1 MSSEDGRVHIV
12 YNGEVYNFEEI
23 RKALVG
29 LGHQFQSSSD
39 TEVIL
44 KGYLQWG
51 IDCLEKFV
59 GMFAL
64 GLWDQE
70 KRWLILA
77 RDRMGIKPLYYYYRN
92 GTLLFASELKAL
104 MAFRAFSKEIDTDSI
119 PLFLHYQY
127 VPAPKTV
134 FKDGYK
140 LLPGNF
146 LIYDGQNL
154 RTHTYWAPPAWR

>member
-29 LGHQFQSSSD
+29 LGHQFKSSSD

-44 KGYLQWG
+44 KAYLHWG

-64 GLWDQE
+64 GLWD
-70 KRWLILA
+70 KGWDLSHCFILTETA
-77 RDRMGIKPLYYYYRN
+77 PCC
-92 GTLLFASELKAL
+92 LLRSS
-104 MAFRAFSKEIDTDSI
+104 R
-119 PLFLHYQY
+119 P
-127 VPAPKTV
+127 
-134 FKDGYK
+134 
-140 LLPGNF
+140 
-146 LIYDGQNL
+146 
-154 RTHTYWAPPAWR
+154 